1 MSVPPPVQTNTQ
13 SAPIILTIPT
23 QNDVQSE
30 KQHLLK
36 LFPKNTILTLSIIQL
51 VCGAL
56 AAITQLCLMGFTDYG
71 VAFVSTGIWTG
82 FFFGI
87 SGGVGLVA
95 STRPSNASIVAFM
108 VLSIISALFCL
119 PLLVFAGI
127 GYGDGRWNRYRPV
140 NSRIVYGIQ
149 LLIGLLQGVVAIV
162 ASSFSCRAVC
172 CGRKQYPGAVL
183 FSSGTNADGQQ
194 FTTIPL
200 NQVVQSV
207 QPSSLPVDSTDFV
220 DPENDK
226 PPSYDNAAVNLPEDG
241 DRYQR
246 FE

>member
-1 MSVPPPVQTNTQ
+1 MGDSLSILQFVEIIENIQMSVPVQTNAQ

-36 LFPKNTILTLSIIQL
+36 VFPKNTILTFSIIQL

-56 AAITQLCLMGFTDYG
+56 AAISQLCLMGFSDYG
-71 VAFVSTGIWTG
+71 VAFVSSGIWTG

-87 SGGVGLVA
+87 SGGVGLIA
-95 STRPSNASIVAFM
+95 STRPSNASIIAFM

-127 GYGDGRWNRYRPV
+127 GFGEGRWRGNRSE
-140 NSRIVYGIQ
+140 SRIFYGIQ

-162 ASSFSCRAVC
+162 TSSFSCRAVC
-172 CGRKQYPGAVL
+172 CGRKQYPGAVI
-183 FSSGTNADGQQ
+183 FSSGTNPDQQ

-200 NQVVQSV
+200 NQVAQSV
-207 QPSSLPVDSTDFV
+207 Q
-220 DPENDK
+220 
-226 PPSYDNAAVNLPEDG
+226 AAVP
-241 DRYQR
+241 QP
-246 FE
+246 